1 MTQTEILT
9 LLRSFGPLESRE
21 IAKFGLLARKTVVH
35 ELRRSELRG
44 DVWRLY
50 GTGQRG
56 GRCLWGAV

>member
-1 MTQTEILT
+1 MSQDEVLA
-9 LLRSFGPLESRE
+9 LLRSFGPLEARE
-21 IAKFGLLARKTVVH
+21 IAKFGTLARKTVVH
-35 ELRRSELRG
+35 ELRRSERRG